1 MRPVFAL
8 KNLAA
13 VAILGVFVLAGVTA
27 ASALTLNLSASGGFS
42 VSVTDNGAGDI
53 NPALG
58 AVTFSGALGP
68 SFTINVTT
76 GLSMP
81 VLPLIQMDLNSVNV
95 NSGGPGTLTIS
106 LTDSGFPLAAAPTL

>member
-1 MRPVFAL
+1 M
-8 KNLAA
+8 
-13 VAILGVFVLAGVTA
+13 GVFVLAGATL

-53 NPALG
+53 NPAIG

-68 SFTINVTT
+68 FFTINVTT

-81 VLPLIQMDLNSVNV
+81 VLPLIQIDLNSVNV
-95 NSGGPGTLTIS
+95 KLGRPGHTHDQPDRFGLS
-106 LTDSGFPLAAAPTL
+106 ADEGLLHAD